1 MNKEDSSKEKF
12 KQALIST
19 VKVLSEDL
27 RLKKDKYNNSD
38 SKNFDFFEL
47 ENLNNKEDYVK
58 FRAKTDSEALKRK
71 FSNYNIY
78 KKNLPKNTSCKLLY
92 DFSEQI
98 RYELLGIK
106 MLNGISK
113 NLKDN
118 YFNKISLTKD
128 NVIIAGCS
136 ILDKNVSNFA
146 CENHLSGLEFLSCIP
161 GSIGG
166 GIRMNSGC
174 FGKEFKDVLLSVQ
187 VMDLNGNVHTINS
200 KNIRFDY
207 RQTDLPKNLIFLS
220 ASFKT
225 TKKDKTQ
232 IEENINK
239 LKEKKQNSQP
249 LRVKTGGSTFKNP
262 QNSIKKKV
270 WELIR
275 ENVDSQISFGDA
287 KISEKHS
294 NFFINSN
301 NASFKNMYDLI
312 NFVKKRVKESTGV
325 SLELELEIVN

>member
-1 MNKEDSSKEKF
+1 MLKDFESFSKNIKGKIKFNYSLKNHTWLNIGGKAKIFFVPETLAELREFLFYLKKENNSFFIIGAGSNL
-12 KQALIST
+12 LISDN
-19 VKVLSEDL
+19 VQNRIFIKLG
-27 RLKKDKYNNSD
+27 
-38 SKNFDFFEL
+38 KNF
-47 ENLNNKEDYVK
+47 NKMSLN
-58 FRAKTDSEALKRK
+58 
-71 FSNYNIY
+71 
-78 KKNLPKNTSCKLLY
+78 
-92 DFSEQI
+92 
-98 RYELLGIK
+98 
-106 MLNGISK
+106 
-113 NLKDN
+113 
-118 YFNKISLTKD
+118 KD

-146 CENHLSGLEFLSCIP
+146 CENNLSGLEFLSCIP

-187 VMDLNGNVHTINS
+187 VMDFDGRVYTINS
-200 KNIRFDY
+200 KNIKFGY
-207 RQTDLPKNLIFLS
+207 RQTNLPKDLIFLS

-225 TKKDKTQ
+225 TKKNKKK
-232 IEENINK
+232 IEENIHI
-239 LKEKKQNSQP
+239 LKEKKENSQP

-262 QNSIKKKV
+262 KNQLEKKV
-270 WELIR
+270 WEIIR
-275 ENVDSQISFGDA
+275 ENVDNQISFGDA

-312 NFVKKRVKESTGV
+312 NFVKKNVKEKTGI

>member
-1 MNKEDSSKEKF
+1 MLKD
-12 KQALIST
+12 
-19 VKVLSEDL
+19 LSI
-27 RLKKDKYNNSD
+27 
-38 SKNFDFFEL
+38 F
-47 ENLNNKEDYVK
+47 
-58 FRAKTDSEALKRK
+58 
-71 FSNYNIY
+71 
-78 KKNLPKNTSCKLLY
+78 
-92 DFSEQI
+92 
-98 RYELLGIK
+98 
-106 MLNGISK
+106 SK
-113 NLKDN
+113 NLKGKLKFN
-118 YFNKISLTKD
+118 YSLKNHTWLNIGGKAKIFFVPETLSELREFLLRLNNKNSSFFTIGAGSNLLISENIQNRIFIKLGKNFNKISLTKD

-174 FGKEFKDVLLSVQ
+174 FGTEFKDVLLSVQ
-187 VMDLNGNVHTINS
+187 VIDLNGNVHTINS
-200 KNIRFDY
+200 KNIKFDY

-225 TKKDKTQ
+225 IKKDKTQ
-232 IEENINK
+232 IAENINK

-262 QNSIKKKV
+262 KNSLKKKV

-275 ENVDSQISFGDA
+275 ENVDNQVSFGDA

-301 NASFKNMYDLI
+301 NASFNNMYDLI

>member
-1 MNKEDSSKEKF
+1 MLKDLDSFSKNIKGKIKFNYSLKNHTWLNIGGKAKIFFVPETLAELREFLFYLKKENNSFFIIGAGSNL
-12 KQALIST
+12 LISDN
-19 VKVLSEDL
+19 VQNRIFIKLG
-27 RLKKDKYNNSD
+27 
-38 SKNFDFFEL
+38 KNF
-47 ENLNNKEDYVK
+47 NKMSLN
-58 FRAKTDSEALKRK
+58 
-71 FSNYNIY
+71 
-78 KKNLPKNTSCKLLY
+78 
-92 DFSEQI
+92 
-98 RYELLGIK
+98 
-106 MLNGISK
+106 
-113 NLKDN
+113 
-118 YFNKISLTKD
+118 KD

-146 CENHLSGLEFLSCIP
+146 CENNLSGLEFLSCIP

-187 VMDLNGNVHTINS
+187 VMDFDGRVYTINS
-200 KNIRFDY
+200 KNIKFGY
-207 RQTDLPKNLIFLS
+207 RQTDLPKDLIFLS

-225 TKKDKTQ
+225 TKKNKKK
-232 IEENINK
+232 IEENIHI
-239 LKEKKQNSQP
+239 LKEKKENSQP

-262 QNSIKKKV
+262 KNQLKKKV
-270 WELIR
+270 WEIIR
-275 ENVDSQISFGDA
+275 ENVDNQISFGDA

-312 NFVKKRVKESTGV
+312 NFVKKNVKEKTGI

>member
-1 MNKEDSSKEKF
+1 M
-12 KQALIST
+12 LISENIQNRIFI
-19 VKVLSEDL
+19 KLG
-27 RLKKDKYNNSD
+27 
-38 SKNFDFFEL
+38 KN
-47 ENLNNKEDYVK
+47 
-58 FRAKTDSEALKRK
+58 
-71 FSNYNIY
+71 
-78 KKNLPKNTSCKLLY
+78 
-92 DFSEQI
+92 
-98 RYELLGIK
+98 
-106 MLNGISK
+106 
-113 NLKDN
+113 
-118 YFNKISLTKD
+118 FNKISLTKD

-262 QNSIKKKV
+262 KNTIKKKV

>member
-1 MNKEDSSKEKF
+1 MLKDLDSFSKNIKGKIKFNYSLKNHTWLNIGGKAKIFFVPETLAELREFLFYLKKENNSFFIIGAGSNL
-12 KQALIST
+12 LISDN
-19 VKVLSEDL
+19 VQNRIFIKLG
-27 RLKKDKYNNSD
+27 
-38 SKNFDFFEL
+38 KNF
-47 ENLNNKEDYVK
+47 NKMSLN
-58 FRAKTDSEALKRK
+58 
-71 FSNYNIY
+71 
-78 KKNLPKNTSCKLLY
+78 
-92 DFSEQI
+92 
-98 RYELLGIK
+98 
-106 MLNGISK
+106 
-113 NLKDN
+113 
-118 YFNKISLTKD
+118 KD

-146 CENHLSGLEFLSCIP
+146 CENNLSGLEFLSCIP

-187 VMDLNGNVHTINS
+187 VMDFDGRVYTINS
-200 KNIRFDY
+200 KNIKFGY
-207 RQTDLPKNLIFLS
+207 RQTNLPKDLIFLS

-225 TKKDKTQ
+225 TKKNKKK
-232 IEENINK
+232 IEENIHI
-239 LKEKKQNSQP
+239 LKEKKKNSQP

-262 QNSIKKKV
+262 KNQLDKKV
-270 WELIR
+270 WEIIR
-275 ENVDSQISFGDA
+275 ENVDNQISFGDA

-312 NFVKKRVKESTGV
+312 NFVKKNVKEKTGI